1 MKVLL
6 KTLLILTLAM
16 ASNLINAAEQS
27 AKTVRGAVTVDAVAA
42 KNLFDEE
49 VLFIDIRK
57 NKDWEAGRI
66 PGAEHLELKK
76 VFSEESLAEIAESKN
91 EKMVFYCNG
100 GSCLRSEKASALAV
114 KWGYK
119 KVYYFRDGYPAWQAH
134 NYPTE

>member
-6 KTLLILTLAM
+6 KTLLLLALTV
-16 ASNLINAAEQS
+16 ASNLINAADVSKENV
-27 AKTVRGAVTVDAVAA
+27 AGAVTVDAE
-42 KNLFDEE
+42 KDKKLFDEE
-49 VLFIDIRK
+49 VLFINVRK
-57 NKDWEAGRI
+57 DKDWEAGRI

-76 VFSEESLAEIAESKN
+76 VYNEEALAELAGKYDKI
-91 EKMVFYCNG
+91 VLYCNG

-119 KVYYFRDGYPAWQAH
+119 KVHYFRAGYPAWKAN